1 MEEKMGQD
9 DVIQIKVDGHGVGII
24 GLKTV
29 MEDIAEEYA
38 NRSDEEVGTEL
49 LERLRRKNYVPDR
62 AVEGYRRAFVR
73 EFLKHLG
80 QPFDEDPS
88 AGLEIKILGPG
99 CAQCDRLEQE
109 LMEVMA
115 ETNVVADVEHIRDIK
130 EIGKYGIM
138 GTPALL
144 INGDVKS
151 VGSVP
156 PKTKLIEWLN
166 QAKG

>member
-1 MEEKMGQD
+1 MGQD

-29 MEDIAEEYA
+29 MEDMAEEYA

-62 AVEGYRRAFVR
+62 AAEGYRRAFVR
-73 EFLKHLG
+73 EFRKFLG
-80 QPFDEDPS
+80 QPFEDDS
-88 AGLEIKILGPG
+88 SGGIEIKVLGPG

>member
-1 MEEKMGQD
+1 
-9 DVIQIKVDGHGVGII
+9 
-24 GLKTV
+24 
-29 MEDIAEEYA
+29 
-38 NRSDEEVGTEL
+38 
-49 LERLRRKNYVPDR
+49 
-62 AVEGYRRAFVR
+62 
-73 EFLKHLG
+73 
-80 QPFDEDPS
+80 
-88 AGLEIKILGPG
+88 
-99 CAQCDRLEQE
+99 
-109 LMEVMA
+109 MEVMA